1 LFIAGLL
8 PRLLRHEN
16 SSLEEVPRYRA
27 QPEDF
32 RVDEIALY
40 DPTGSGGHTFLRI
53 EKRLLT
59 SDGVARQLAAAVGV
73 PARDVGYAGR
83 KDRAAVTTQWMSV
96 PDLDPREAL
105 KLEFKGVRILEAIRH
120 PHKLRTGQLRGNRF
134 VIRIRGVD
142 EELEGTA
149 RDALCEI
156 LARGMP
162 NRFGAQR
169 FGHGGRNAAG
179 GRELLAGR
187 RIARDRRKAR
197 FLLSALQSE
206 VFNRVLKERPLPLDA
221 VEEGDVA
228 QVVDSG
234 GLFVV
239 EDAALENERAKA
251 FEISAT
257 GPIFG
262 TKMKTPTGVPAERE
276 ARILASMEIPLGE
289 DLVTPRGIRLAGTRR
304 PLRVRPREI
313 SMVRDEGALRLEFAL
328 PPGSYATVLLE
339 ELFGELQEGRG

>member
-1 LFIAGLL
+1 MNET
-8 PRLLRHEN
+8 PRFRVE
-16 SSLEEVPRYRA
+16 
-27 QPEDF
+27 PEDF

-40 DPTGSGGHTFLRI
+40 DPTGEGGHTFLRI

-83 KDRAAVTTQWMSV
+83 KDRGAVTSQWMSV
-96 PDLDPREAL
+96 PGLDPDEAL
-105 KLEFKGVRILEAIRH
+105 ELDLKGVRVLEAMRH

-134 VIRIRGVD
+134 GILVRDVNPAVEERAREALDVIV
-142 EELEGTA
+142 
-149 RDALCEI
+149 
-156 LARGMP
+156 ARGMP

-169 FGHGGRNAAG
+169 FGHGGRNAAI

-187 RIARDRRKAR
+187 RAARDRRKAR

-206 VFNRVLKERPLPLDA
+206 VFNKVLADRPLPLDA

-228 QVVDSG
+228 QVVESG
-234 GLFVV
+234 GLFLV
-239 EDAALENERAKA
+239 EDLEVENQRARD

-262 TKMKTPTGVPAERE
+262 TKMMAPALEVARRE
-276 ARILASMEIPLGE
+276 ADTLSALGIPSAE
-289 DLVTPRGIRLAGTRR
+289 DLAPPRGIRLPGTRR
-304 PLRVRPREI
+304 AFRVRPREV
-313 SMVRDEGALRLEFAL
+313 SLVRQEGALLLEFVL

-339 ELFGELQEGRG
+339 ELFGELKEGRG

>member
-1 LFIAGLL
+1 MAEI
-8 PRLLRHEN
+8 
-16 SSLEEVPRYRA
+16 PRYRA
-27 QPEDF
+27 EPEDF

-59 SDGVARQLAAAVGV
+59 SDGVARQLAAAAGV

-134 VIRIRGVD
+134 VIRIRGVG
-142 EELEGTA
+142 EELEAKA
-149 RDALCEI
+149 REALRVI
-156 LARGMP
+156 MAVGMP

-187 RIARDRRKAR
+187 RVARDRRKAR

-206 VFNRVLKERPLPLDA
+206 VFNRVLDDRPLPLDA
-221 VEEGDVA
+221 VEEGEVA
-228 QVVDSG
+228 QVVESG

-239 EDAALENERAKA
+239 EDAGVENERAKA

-262 TKMKTPTGVPAERE
+262 TKMKAPLGVPAERE
-276 ARILASMEIPLGE
+276 AQIFASMEIPLAE
-289 DLVTPRGIRLAGTRR
+289 DLVPPRGIRLAGTRR
-304 PLRVRPREI
+304 PFRVRPQEMSLVRE
-313 SMVRDEGALRLEFAL
+313 EGTLQLKFGL

-339 ELFGELQEGRG
+339 ELFGELQEGGG